1 MGRLSQTIDYI
12 NAEKVTEED
21 KDHKYTD
28 IIIDDH
34 LIKLRRNYRAKLK
47 RENKLNEKDE

>member
-1 MGRLSQTIDYI
+1 MSRLSQTIDYI

-34 LIKLRRNYRAKLK
+34 LIKLRRKYRAALK
-47 RENKLNEKDE
+47 RKKKLDEKDE